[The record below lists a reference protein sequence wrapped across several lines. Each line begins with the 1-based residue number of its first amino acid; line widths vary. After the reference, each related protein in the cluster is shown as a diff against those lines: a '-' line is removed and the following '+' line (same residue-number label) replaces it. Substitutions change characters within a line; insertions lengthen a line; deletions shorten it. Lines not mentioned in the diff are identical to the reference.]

1 MLAGVGVGLVA
12 FYLAFVGSYAH
23 DFRMQVLEEAPWVLY
38 LLPPV
43 VLILINFLRLKFFL
57 GTEGTGIPQTIAA
70 LEMDDDDER
79 SKILSLRILLGKM
92 LLTTLGL
99 FSGASMGREGP
110 TVHAGACLVYFTRK
124 IVSFPPYFIQR
135 GLILAG
141 GAAGIAAAFNAPVA
155 GIVFSIEEIG
165 RSYCDARTE
174 KEGRNVDSGRGRGRE
189 LCARREIRGRQQQQ
203 EEEVGVLLII
213 DKFNH
218 IFLKK
223 TFLLVQGTLKVI

>member
-1 MLAGVGVGLVA
+1 MSGTKRHFQKLTMAARCVGMLAGVGVGLVA

-124 IVSFPPYFIQR
+124 IVSFP
-135 GLILAG
+135 
-141 GAAGIAAAFNAPVA
+141 
-155 GIVFSIEEIG
+155 
-165 RSYCDARTE
+165 
-174 KEGRNVDSGRGRGRE
+174 
-189 LCARREIRGRQQQQ
+189 
-203 EEEVGVLLII
+203 
-213 DKFNH
+213 
-218 IFLKK
+218 
-223 TFLLVQGTLKVI
+223 